1 MHLCFLSILVNLFL
15 LIVVAVYSSS
25 NIFSKVGVK
34 DRFHKS
40 SAGDKITRTEVL
52 VRDFLKQVQLFH
64 GKKRRIDFYA
74 DRLHFRNIS

>member
-1 MHLCFLSILVNLFL
+1 MHLCFLSIFVSLFL

-25 NIFSKVGVK
+25 NIFLKVGVK

-64 GKKRRIDFYA
+64 GKERRIDFYA
-74 DRLHFRNIS
+74 NSLHFGNIS